1 MRIKSNKAAWL
12 LPLLPFT
19 FVSLIFSSGCKEPT
33 NDSPSYVPLTG
44 VWEGTFGIDISVVLD
59 LVEVRSDSIIGDIVI
74 STAIWVGT
82 LNIVTGI
89 RTENDSLLFQAHTR
103 PGEDLASFYMHGSV
117 EDSLIK
123 GKGQIYPPETHREE
137 TLLAKRVQ

>member
-74 STAIWVGT
+74 SNAIWIKTFSIG
-82 LNIVTGI
+82 NGI
-89 RTENDSLLFQAHTR
+89 RTENDSLLFQANTGDGHY
-103 PGEDLASFYMHGSV
+103 SFYMHGSV

-123 GKGQIYPPETHREE
+123 GKGQVYPPETHREE
-137 TLLAKRVQ
+137 TLLAKRAQ